1 MIHPCID
8 LAKGRVVQ
16 LRQGEDL
23 ALEFD
28 SYAESL
34 EQFSPFPL
42 IHVIDLDAAKGEGS
56 NEELVREI
64 VNSRPCRVGGG
75 IRSVENALRWSEAGA
90 QQVIVGSALFQDDR
104 INLDFVNALRA
115 RVGQERLIFALD
127 LKGGEIATHGWRK
140 SLTLPI
146 EEAIAHLNHACA
158 GFLVTTVDHEGL
170 LEGTDVALF
179 LELRRLVTGTL
190 TAAGGI
196 STIQEVQSLNNAGIA
211 VALGMSVYTG
221 NISIQDLVVQMNS
234 ESREPI

>member
-28 SYAESL
+28 SYSEHLA
-34 EQFSPFPL
+34 QFTPFPL

-56 NEELVREI
+56 NEELVRDI
-64 VNSRPCRVGGG
+64 VNTRPCRVGGG
-75 IRSVENALRWSEAGA
+75 IRNVESALRWSEAGA
-90 QQVIVGSALFQDDR
+90 KQVIVGSALFQDDR
-104 INLDFVNALRA
+104 INLDFVNELSA

-127 LKGGEIATHGWRK
+127 LKGGQIATHGWRK
-140 SLTLPI
+140 SLSIPI
-146 EEAIAHLNHACA
+146 EEAIAALNHACA

-170 LEGTDVALF
+170 LKGTDVALF
-179 LELRRLVTGTL
+179 LELRRLITGTL

-196 STIQEVQSLNNAGIA
+196 STLREVQTLNNAGIA

-221 NISIQDLVVQMNS
+221 NISIQDLVDQMHS